1 MYDKISDARDSN
13 QFSIGVF
20 FDLSKAFDTVNHKI
34 LLKKLDHYGI
44 RGMCLTWL
52 RDYLTGR
59 KQYVFYNGT
68 ASCMLDVN
76 CGVPQGSILGPLL
89 FLMYVNDTY
98 LASSVLQFIM
108 FADDTNVFMS
118 NNSLI
123 ELVSKLNVELVKVDR
138 WFKANKLSLNLKK
151 N

>member
-1 MYDKISDARDSN
+1 
-13 QFSIGVF
+13 
-20 FDLSKAFDTVNHKI
+20 
-34 LLKKLDHYGI
+34 
-44 RGMCLTWL
+44 
-52 RDYLTGR
+52 
-59 KQYVFYNGT
+59 
-68 ASCMLDVN
+68 MLDVN

-89 FLMYVNDTY
+89 FLIYVNDIY

-138 WFKANKLSLNLKK
+138 WFKANKLSLNLKNYNYILFTSK
-151 N
+151 RKMACNQDFRSLGKKK